1 VMSKLTCPYCF
12 EQFSLSQ
19 IEFRCLGTNPAH
31 CAFEPDE
38 KLARYEKL
46 SGPPI
51 RGRIFKPDSRMWRT
65 LRWRITGASGKALRC
80 VCGERT
86 WEVCPF
92 CHHDLPTGFAEV
104 KTKTIALIGAKH
116 SGKSNYIAVLIHE
129 LFSDNIGA
137 KFDSSIFAWDKDWQG
152 EDTPKRYREHFK
164 KFIYDDNFVIPAT
177 VSARTKT
184 NKPLVYKFD
193 VTRGATRFGR
203 RGKRKHVSIMAFFDT
218 AGEDLDS
225 IDVMSTEAKY
235 IANSDGI
242 VLLLDPLQMS
252 QVRDRLK
259 DSVTL
264 PPKFT
269 EPIDIVGKTIEL
281 IQRFKGLS
289 GRRTKIDIPLAVT
302 FSKVD
307 EILRFFDPG
316 SPLKEASNHDG
327 YFDVSD
333 AEIVSE
339 NIKAH
344 LQKWEDGNLDRACE
358 KHFRNYSYFGI
369 SALGASPDASGR
381 LELGPAPFR
390 VVDPILWILHRQGII
405 PGKRSRQR

>member
-1 VMSKLTCPYCF
+1 MSKLTCPYCF
-12 EQFSLSQ
+12 EQFSFWQ
-19 IEFRCLGTNPAH
+19 IQFRCLGTNPAN
-31 CAFEPDE
+31 CVFEPDA
-38 KLARYEKL
+38 KLAKYEKL
-46 SGPPI
+46 QIPPL
-51 RGRIFKPDSRMWRT
+51 RGRIFQPDSTVWRT
-65 LRWRITGASGKALRC
+65 LRWTLTGSSGKALRC
-80 VCGERT
+80 NCGERT

-104 KTKTIALIGAKH
+104 KTKTIALIGAKD

-137 KFDSSIFAWDKDWQG
+137 RFDSSIFAWDKDWQG

-164 KFIYDDNFVIPAT
+164 RYIYDDNIVIPGT
-177 VSARTKT
+177 LSARTKT

-193 VTRGATRFGR
+193 VTRRSSFPAHRS
-203 RGKRKHVSIMAFFDT
+203 KSKHVSIMSFFDT

-259 DSVTL
+259 GSVNL
-264 PPKFT
+264 PLKYS

-289 GRRTKIDIPLAVT
+289 GQQTKINIPLAVT

-307 EILRFFDPG
+307 EIRRFFDPG
-316 SPLKEASNHDG
+316 SPIREVPNHDG
-327 YFDVSD
+327 YFDLTD
-333 AEIVSE
+333 AERVSE
-339 NIKAH
+339 SIKAH
-344 LQKWEDGNLDRACE
+344 LQKWEGGNLDRACQS
-358 KHFRNYSYFGI
+358 HFQTYSYFGI

-381 LELGPAPFR
+381 LALGAAPFR
-390 VVDPILWILHRQGII
+390 VVDPILWILHKQGII
-405 PGKRSRQR
+405 PGKRSK

>member
-1 VMSKLTCPYCF
+1 MSKLTCPYCF
-12 EQFSLSQ
+12 ERFSFSR

-31 CAFEPDE
+31 CPFEPDE

-46 SGPPI
+46 SIPPL
-51 RGRIFKPDSRMWRT
+51 RGRIFKLDSTVWRT
-65 LRWRITGASGKALRC
+65 LRRSITGASGKAVRC
-80 VCGERT
+80 SCGERT

-104 KTKTIALIGAKH
+104 KTKTIALIGAKD

-137 KFDSSIFAWDKDWQG
+137 KFDSSIFPWDKDWQG
-152 EDTPKRYREHFK
+152 EDTPKRYKEHFRK
-164 KFIYDDNFVIPAT
+164 YIYDDNIVIPGTA
-177 VSARTKT
+177 SARTQT

-193 VTRGATRFGR
+193 VSRRASLFGR
-203 RGKRKHVSIMAFFDT
+203 GRKRRHVSIMAFFDT

-252 QVRDRLK
+252 DVRDRLK
-259 DSVTL
+259 ASINL
-264 PPKFT
+264 PGKYA
-269 EPIDIVGKTIEL
+269 EPIHIVAKTIEL

-289 GRRTKIDIPLAVT
+289 GQKTKIDIPLAVT

-307 EILRFFDPG
+307 EILHFFDVG
-316 SPLKEASNHDG
+316 SPIRQASNHDG
-327 YFDVSD
+327 YFDVTD

-344 LQKWEDGNLDRACE
+344 LEKWEGGNMNRACK
-358 KHFRNYSYFGI
+358 KHFRTYSYFGI

-381 LELGPAPFR
+381 LAMGAAPFR
-390 VVDPILWILHRQGII
+390 VVDPILWILYRQGII
-405 PGKRSRQR
+405 PGKRSNHG